1 VTSTRDLVPRVM
13 SSLSDFL
20 PPDKYRELVEEIG
33 LHVESFRLLINK
45 ESRSWQEFFAV
56 LKPPQLNFKHVE
68 QRMTTNLVHYRVN
81 YMVICLVVYVLQ
93 ILFHPVLLIALLAV
107 MAFCFYS
114 VFILRKPL
122 ILGES
127 IIINEN
133 GVKVLTVCVSII
145 FLALVGS
152 LEQLLWGSIYSL
164 IICTLHMLLRP
175 RSVTSKTNLMYEQMR
190 VTNGGF
196 SWGAGAGGSGSG
208 DGLAD
213 GTVDK
218 MEAGMSS
225 TQSGSAA
232 SSAASSNTPS
242 SQPLLSSLGAAP
254 KKD

>member
-1 VTSTRDLVPRVM
+1 M

-93 ILFHPVLLIALLAV
+93 ILFHPVLLVALLAV

-196 SWGAGAGGSGSG
+196 SWGAGGGGNVPG
-208 DGLAD
+208 DALSDNA
-213 GTVDK
+213 DK
-218 MEAGMSS
+218 MEAGVIS
-225 TQSGSAA
+225 QSGSASVSA
-232 SSAASSNTPS
+232 SSSSNTPS